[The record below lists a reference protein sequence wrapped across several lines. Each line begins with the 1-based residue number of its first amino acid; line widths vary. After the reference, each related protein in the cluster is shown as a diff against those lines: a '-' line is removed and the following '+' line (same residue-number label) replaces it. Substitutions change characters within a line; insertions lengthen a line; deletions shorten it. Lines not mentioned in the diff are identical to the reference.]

1 MHSEL
6 LISQADPRPLYL
18 QIKEQI
24 RHRVALGD
32 WTAGYE
38 IPSIRAL
45 AAELRVSVI
54 TIKRAYLELEH
65 EGVIIT
71 RQGKGSFIAE
81 LNGVEKSPLHDEMR
95 EHLRKAAQLA
105 RTLGLSHRE
114 LDDELREIQSH
125 EESKP

>member
-1 MHSEL
+1 MHSDL
-6 LISQADPRPLYL
+6 HISQADPRPLYL

-32 WTAGYE
+32 WKSGDE
-38 IPSIRAL
+38 LPSIRAL

-54 TIKRAYLELEH
+54 TIKRTYLELEH

-81 LNGVEKSPLHDEMR
+81 LNGVDKSPLHDEMR
-95 EHLRKAAQLA
+95 SHLQQAAQLA
-105 RTLGLSHRE
+105 RTLGLSTRE
-114 LDDELREIQSH
+114 LEDELRDIQTH
-125 EESKP
+125 NESKQ